1 MILNALLT
9 ALASY
14 LIGSFSSAYVLG
26 KVFLKK
32 DIRNYGSGNAGTT
45 NAVRVFGKKIGA
57 ITFILDMLKGVL
69 AVYIGGR
76 LLGYEGKIIAGIFAV
91 IGHNWPIFFK
101 FKGGRGIAT
110 SFGVLIS
117 LYWPI
122 AILSFIFFIVV
133 VAITRYVSLGSIL
146 CAILV
151 PILGI
156 LIKKPFDRLYVIAT
170 VILAIMA
177 IFRHRDNIRRLMQGQ
192 EFKIGE
198 RVE

>member
-1 MILNALLT
+1 VILNALLT

>member
-1 MILNALLT
+1 MEV
-9 ALASY
+9 
-14 LIGSFSSAYVLG
+14 SSAYVLG